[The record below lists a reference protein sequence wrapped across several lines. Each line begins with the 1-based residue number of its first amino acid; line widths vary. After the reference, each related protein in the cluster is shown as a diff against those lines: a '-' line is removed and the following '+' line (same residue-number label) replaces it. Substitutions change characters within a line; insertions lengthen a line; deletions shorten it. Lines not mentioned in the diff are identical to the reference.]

1 MLTNAFFSS
10 SDASRIDGIL
20 LITRPFESKVWEE
33 NKLARGELFSISF
46 RSISGLSKFNR
57 AVKKYKNSSKHRCTR
72 GTNKIK

>member
-33 NKLARGELFSISF
+33 NKLAREENFLNF
-46 RSISGLSKFNR
+46 L
-57 AVKKYKNSSKHRCTR
+57 
-72 GTNKIK
+72 